1 MLIYRGALLAKSHS
15 SCVYTDMLIAVHI
28 DNNDS
33 NLYIPIDI
41 AVIIISNVIFHA
53 SLMIHEEK
61 PWVTDYLK
69 DYLVLYKAQK

>member
-1 MLIYRGALLAKSHS
+1 
-15 SCVYTDMLIAVHI
+15 MLIAVHI

-41 AVIIISNVIFHA
+41 AVVIISIAIFHA

-61 PWVTDYLK
+61 PRVTDYLK
-69 DYLVLYKAQK
+69 DYLVFYKAHK